1 MRQIKYS
8 VVAALAM
15 VATLNASEDLGLIM
29 VESTTIDDRF
39 ESTKNE
45 VSSIEVIN
53 AEEIEKINPKSIVDV
68 LNTVPGITASKVGT
82 DTVKVHI
89 RGIGNHLYMG
99 EQPGVAVVIDGVPVQ
114 ETTGKINV
122 DLDNIESI
130 KIIKGG
136 ASYLYGNDALGGAVI
151 ITTKRTKGESSSK
164 IEAEAG
170 SFGSKRVLAST
181 NQSFENSA
189 LQIQASYRDSDG
201 YWDDAYLTHK
211 SLNGKYSYYIDDS
224 SDIVFGLDYTTRK
237 TGDGNSVTGT
247 TQAEEDPTSTGQ
259 VSYSAYYDTTLVKT
273 FATYSKD
280 FEDKSNFMFNVYRY
294 TDDTTNFTARDRRRT
309 YHTKFKDEE
318 WVQNGIKSEYRKS
331 FDDFAV
337 MAGIDIQR
345 NSVDNLTFSVADWQ
359 IIGDLIGDSNTD
371 EDVNA
376 FYAELKYQLTPEL
389 TSTFNIRYDHLTH
402 DYVDDLNSSFNVDP
416 SYDAVSYRAG
426 LNYKLNANNN
436 LYAGVSTGFKAPTA
450 SQVSTNQEGVSL
462 GDLTSGDIDI
472 ETTYNYEVGIRGS
485 YSGFNYGA
493 SIYQLDREDY
503 IGLIAGSY
511 VRSTDDPEEMYYGN
525 VGDMRSRGF
534 ELSLN
539 SDKKKT
545 LSFNMAYTYLD
556 AIFTKYNLTQSD
568 GDRRSPTYTTLDL
581 SGNLVPRTSKHTL
594 NLIVDYKPTD
604 KLTISPELMAK
615 SSYYA
620 DEVNKFKQPGYG
632 VVNLRASYQIK
643 SNIELFAKVDNLLD
657 KTYYEFVNVGSANAT
672 YTMENATIR
681 VAPDRAAY
689 VGIKMTF

>member
-15 VATLNASEDLGLIM
+15 VATLNASEDLGLIT
-29 VESTTIDDRF
+29 VESTTIDDKF
-39 ESTKNE
+39 ESKKNE
-45 VSSIEVIN
+45 VSSIEVIT
-53 AEEIEKINPKSIVDV
+53 AEEIEKLNPKSIVDV
-68 LNTVPGITASKVGT
+68 LNTVPGLTASKVGT

-122 DLDNIESI
+122 DLDNIASI
-130 KIIKGG
+130 KVIKGG
-136 ASYLYGNDALGGAVI
+136 ASYLYGNDALGGAVV

-164 IEAEAG
+164 IEAEGG

-189 LQIQASYRDSDG
+189 LQVQASYRDSDG

-224 SDIVFGLDYTTRK
+224 SDIVFGLDYTTRE
-237 TGDGNSVTGT
+237 TGDGNSITGIT
-247 TQAEEDPTSTGQ
+247 NAKEDPKSTRQ
-259 VSYSAYYDTTLVKT
+259 VSYSAYYDTTLVKM

-280 FEDKSNFMFNVYRY
+280 FEDNSNFMFNIYRY
-294 TDDTTNFTARDRRRT
+294 TDDTKNFTARNRART
-309 YHTKFKDEE
+309 YHTEFKDEE
-318 WVQNGIKSEYRKS
+318 WVQNGIKSEYRTS
-331 FDDFAV
+331 FDNFAV

-345 NSVDNLTFSVADWQ
+345 NSVDNLTYDVAEWQ
-359 IIGDLIGDSNTD
+359 NIGALIDNSNTD

-376 FYAELKYQLTPEL
+376 VYTELKYQLTPEL
-389 TSTFNIRYDHLTH
+389 VSTFNVRYDYIEH
-402 DYVDDLNSSFNVDP
+402 DYTNNFDSSLNVNP
-416 SYDAVSYRAG
+416 SYDALSYRAG
-426 LNYKLNANNN
+426 LNYTLNATTN
-436 LYAGVSTGFKAPTA
+436 LYTSVSTGFKAPTA
-450 SQVSTNQEGVSL
+450 SQISRNQEGVNA
-462 GDLTSGDIDI
+462 GVLTSGDLDI
-472 ETTYNYEVGIRGS
+472 ETTYNYEVGVIGA
-485 YSGFNYGA
+485 YSGFNYGV

-503 IGLIAGSY
+503 IGQLAGSY
-511 VRSTDDPEEMYYGN
+511 VRSSDDPEDMYYGN
-525 VGDMRSRGF
+525 VGDMRSRGL

-539 SDKKKT
+539 SDKKKM

-556 AIFTKYNLTQSD
+556 AVFTKYNLTQSD
-568 GDRRSPTYTTLDL
+568 GDRNNPQYITLDL
-581 SGNLVPRTSKHTL
+581 SDNTVPRTSKHTL
-594 NLIVDYKPTD
+594 NLIVNYKPID
-604 KLTISPELMAK
+604 NLTISPELVAK

-620 DEVNKFKQPGYG
+620 DELNNFKQPGYG

-643 SNIELFAKVDNLLD
+643 PNIELFGQVDNLLD
-657 KTYYEFVNVGSANAT
+657 KRYFEFVNVGSSDAT
-672 YTMENATIR
+672 YDMEDATIR

-689 VGIKMTF
+689 LGIKMTF